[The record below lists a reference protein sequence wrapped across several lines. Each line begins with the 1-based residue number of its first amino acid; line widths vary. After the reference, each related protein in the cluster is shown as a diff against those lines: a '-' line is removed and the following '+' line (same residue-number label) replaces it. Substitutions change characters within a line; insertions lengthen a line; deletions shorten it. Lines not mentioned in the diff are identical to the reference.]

1 MMTNLQDKVAII
13 TGASRGIGAQSA
25 IKLAELGAKVV
36 VNYANS
42 PQAAEA
48 VTSSIMEKGGQAIAV
63 KADVSSL
70 KEIEY
75 LFETTISH
83 FGKVDIL
90 VNNAGIMHTIPISEV
105 TEEQFDQHFAINV
118 KGTYFACQQ
127 AFKHMA
133 PNGRIVNFSTSVAGV
148 MFPGYSIYAATK
160 GAVEQIS
167 RQLAREFG
175 PKNITINT
183 IAPGPTRTELFLEGK
198 TSEQLQA
205 LKGNNAFGR
214 FGETNDIADA
224 LAFLVSDESRWITG
238 QTIRV
243 NGGMI

>member
-183 IAPGPTRTELFLEGK
+183 IAPGPTTTELFLEGK
-198 TSEQLQA
+198 TPEQLQA

>member
-183 IAPGPTRTELFLEGK
+183 IAPGPTTTELFLEGK
-198 TSEQLQA
+198 TPEQLQA

-238 QTIRV
+238 QIIRV

>member
-1 MMTNLQDKVAII
+1 MANLQDKVAII

-105 TEEQFDQHFAINV
+105 TEEQFDHHFAINV

-148 MFPGYSIYAATK
+148 IFPGYSIYAATK

-167 RQLAREFG
+167 RQLSREFG

-198 TSEQLQA
+198 TPEQLQA

-243 NGGMI
+243 NGGMV

>member
-1 MMTNLQDKVAII
+1 MTNLQDKVAII

-183 IAPGPTRTELFLEGK
+183 IAPGPTTTELFLEGK
-198 TSEQLQA
+198 TPEQLQA